1 MRCEDTVGDV
11 DIRGVGRVR
20 ILEVMVTSE
29 LRMCCEDAG
38 GDGDVRA

>member
-20 ILEVMVTSE
+20 IREAMVTSE
-29 LRMCCEDAG
+29 VL
-38 GDGDVRA
+38 DVLGYWR

>member
-1 MRCEDTVGDV
+1 MCCEDTGGD

-29 LRMCCEDAG
+29 VL
-38 GDGDVRA
+38 DV